1 MRVGIDMVRIAEV
14 REAVER
20 HGDAYLARVFT
31 ADEVGYC
38 RSLGAGLWD
47 SLAARFAAKEAAAKA
62 LDVGDGVFDWWEV
75 EVVRSHSGACAL
87 QLHGR
92 AQRRA
97 RRSGLSGWS
106 VSLTHEGEY
115 AAAVVVAAEQRSTVR
130 ARRARRSGGTH
141 S

>member
-1 MRVGIDMVRIAEV
+1 MVRIAEV

-20 HGDAYLARVFT
+20 HGDAYLSRVFT
-31 ADEVGYC
+31 LGELGYC
-38 RSLGAGLWD
+38 RSRGAGLWE

-62 LDVGDGVFDWWEV
+62 LDVGDGVFDLRDV
-75 EVVRSHSGACAL
+75 EVIRSHSGACAL

-97 RRSGLSGWS
+97 RKARLSGWS

-115 AAAVVVAAEQRSTVR
+115 AAAVVIAAEGRITPP
-130 ARRARRSGGTH
+130 ARRARRSRGANP
-141 S
+141 